1 MNLPILNE
9 ISRIYKS
16 NPSNWMSNIKFF
28 IVVFILKCRSGL
40 SLIGKLSLPLDIVYK
55 YRTVFVKY
63 IAEKEFHQIAP
74 GFLNF
79 KKIADA

>member
-1 MNLPILNE
+1 
-9 ISRIYKS
+9 
-16 NPSNWMSNIKFF
+16 
-28 IVVFILKCRSGL
+28 
-40 SLIGKLSLPLDIVYK
+40 LIGKLSLPLDIVYK